1 MHLPGSLSSE
11 SKVKVDNML
20 VKTVR
25 NWEQGMLLNEMHSTA
40 KKKIAHLQTQR
51 TPLFHCDIFCDEQ
64 YLLDYMH
71 PICLAVTTRILVF
84 MKGNLL

>member
-20 VKTVR
+20 VKTAR

-40 KKKIAHLQTQR
+40 EKIAHLQTQR
-51 TPLFHCDIFCDEQ
+51 TPLFHCDISCVQQ

-71 PICLAVTTRILVF
+71 PICLGVTKRILVF

>member
-20 VKTVR
+20 VKTAR

-40 KKKIAHLQTQR
+40 EKDSTFANSENSIISL
-51 TPLFHCDIFCDEQ
+51 
-64 YLLDYMH
+64 
-71 PICLAVTTRILVF
+71 
-84 MKGNLL
+84 